1 MNIKFLMF
9 NIVFYLLNA
18 KINVIYNLIENINS
32 YLLGRK

>member
-9 NIVFYLLNA
+9 NIVFYLLNT